1 MARKLKFDF
10 KAIAMD
16 ALALSGGAAAAGI
29 IDSMLLSKMA
39 GGNLDPK
46 IKALIKIAAGAII
59 PPMIAKGKSAKFF
72 DRFGDGIVTI
82 GGYQLLHSVL
92 PGQIPAISGIGQ
104 NLLAY
109 PQQVS
114 MGALPQG
121 TNLPTMSGD
130 LPTVS
135 GDELPT
141 VSGIGSNP
149 ADAFLE

>member
-29 IDSMLLSKMA
+29 IDSMLLSKIG

-59 PPMIAKGKSAKFF
+59 PPMLAKGKGAAFF

-109 PQQVS
+109 PPQVS
-114 MGALPQG
+114 MGALPTVSG
-121 TNLPTMSGD
+121 ENLPTMSGD
-130 LPTVS
+130 A
-135 GDELPT
+135 LPT
-141 VSGIGSNP
+141 VSGIGNP